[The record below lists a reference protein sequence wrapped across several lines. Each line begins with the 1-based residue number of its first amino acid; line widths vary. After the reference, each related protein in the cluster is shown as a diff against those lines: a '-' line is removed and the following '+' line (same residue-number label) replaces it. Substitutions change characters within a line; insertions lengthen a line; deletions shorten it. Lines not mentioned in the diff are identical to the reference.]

1 MTNFDSALRLAALGY
16 RVFPLEP
23 NGKRPIV
30 SRWPDVATTDEAKIR
45 AWWAEWPTANIGLRT
60 GEGLVVLDCDCKPA
74 PGASAPRPGLDSL
87 ALLDMLGLP
96 ESMRVTTPS
105 GGVHVYLT
113 YAPSSLR
120 SNSVDELAQFPGI
133 DVRAEGGYV
142 VAPGSTI
149 DGVAYAVIE

>member
-1 MTNFDSALRLAALGY
+1 MTYLDSALRLAALGY

-30 SRWPDVATTDEAKIR
+30 SRWPDVATVDGDQIQR
-45 AWWAEWPTANIGLRT
+45 WWAEWPNANIGLRT

-105 GGVHVYLT
+105 GGMHVYLA
-113 YAPSSLR
+113 YEDGSLR
-120 SNSVDELAQFPGI
+120 ANSVDELANFPGI

-149 DGVAYAVIE
+149 GGVAYAVAE